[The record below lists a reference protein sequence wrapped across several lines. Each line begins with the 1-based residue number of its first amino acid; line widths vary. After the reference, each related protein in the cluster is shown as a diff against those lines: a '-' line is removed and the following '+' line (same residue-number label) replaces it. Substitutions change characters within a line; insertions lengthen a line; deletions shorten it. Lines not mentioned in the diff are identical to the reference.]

1 MHTTTIA
8 AALLGLS
15 ALAAALPTTDTS
27 SSQSSEASTVD
38 AGSDAFEFPLA
49 NGFPN
54 ITAAKDKDIIALIQA
69 QALGTLAQPGNTTA
83 NATKPTG
90 ASILGQGF
98 VAFNELME
106 VAFFTELISNVT
118 NNAPGYGPD
127 DITGDRD
134 EILAILKV
142 HEAQEE
148 LHQLNAAGAFTKN
161 SGGQVVEPCKYNFPV
176 SNFAESIR
184 LAATFT
190 DVVMGTLPAIQTI
203 FGKNGD
209 AGLIRGVGAS
219 LGQEGE
225 QDGFYRQYL
234 GLAPAGLPFNTQSAV
249 SLAFSAV
256 VQSFIVA
263 DSCPQTLELF
273 QNPSFT
279 LEGLTLFDVLT
290 PITDLGNG
298 KGDIQDAE
306 FAGTPVQVNA
316 VTVNSLVAENLCI
329 TYLNQNNGPISF
341 KAAVTGG
348 SDKKTFTAP
357 FPGKSLGFSGLV
369 ITTVTTGTVDGCG
382 AFLNADDVAAAT
394 KFGPFLFEADNFIDD
409 LINESS
415 SSSST
420 MMSETETSTA
430 APTATNQ

>member
-1 MHTTTIA
+1 MHTTTITS

-15 ALAAALPTTDTS
+15 AFAAALPTTDTS
-27 SSQSSEASTVD
+27 SSPSSEASTVD

-134 EILAILKV
+134 QILAILKV

-298 KGDIQDAE
+298 KEDIQDAE

-316 VTVNSLVAENLCI
+316 VAVNSLVAESLCI
-329 TYLNQNNGPISF
+329 TYLNQ
-341 KAAVTGG
+341 
-348 SDKKTFTAP
+348 TAP

-369 ITTVTTGTVDGCG
+369 IVTVTTGTVDGCG

-409 LINESS
+409 LINDS

-420 MMSETETSTA
+420 TMSETETLTA
-430 APTATNQ
+430 APTATN

>member
-27 SSQSSEASTVD
+27 SSQSPEASTVD

-161 SGGQVVEPCKYNFPV
+161 SGGQVVEPCNHVHRCRY
-176 SNFAESIR
+176 
-184 LAATFT
+184 
-190 DVVMGTLPAIQTI
+190 GTLPAIQTI

-298 KGDIQDAE
+298 KEDIQDAE